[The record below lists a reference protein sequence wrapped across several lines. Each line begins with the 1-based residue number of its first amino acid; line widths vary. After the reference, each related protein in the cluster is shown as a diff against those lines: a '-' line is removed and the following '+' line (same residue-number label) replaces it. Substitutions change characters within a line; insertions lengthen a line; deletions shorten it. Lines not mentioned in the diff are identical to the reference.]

1 MDSITIYLPFY
12 LISTVLF
19 NEWYKLVTKTMKN
32 SGAMS
37 VLLQLIA
44 GTVALFFIPIS
55 KIVFPT
61 NIYTYL
67 FLGLSIIF
75 YTIQNRLATIAR
87 SGLDA
92 STYSILKQ
100 ISTVFMVIL
109 GFTLFKEKFM
119 IRKFIGILLIIISN
133 VLIFYQ
139 KNSLKMNRYL
149 YTGIMANLSLSIA
162 LLLDVNFAQQFN
174 LAIYISAILLIPA
187 FLIFIVERIKGR
199 EILKEYKNSS
209 KKYLYLTSISW
220 TIMMI
225 TKLKSYQLGEV
236 TVVAP
241 LCSLAVILNVIVG
254 YFCFNEKKGVLKK
267 IIAGILIIISV
278 FLIKV

>member
-12 LISTVLF
+12 FISTVLF

-100 ISTVFMVIL
+100 ISTVFMVIW

-133 VLIFYQ
+133 ILIFYQ

-236 TVVAP
+236 TLVAP

-254 YFCFNEKKGVLKK
+254 YFWFNEKKAVFKK
-267 IIAGILIIISV
+267 IIAGILIIIGV

>member
-1 MDSITIYLPFY
+1 MNSIAIYIPFY

-19 NEWYKLVTKTMKN
+19 NECYKVVTRTMKN

-37 VLLQLIA
+37 VLLQLVA
-44 GTVALFFIPIS
+44 GTIALFFIPFS

-61 NIYTYL
+61 NMYTYL

-87 SGLDA
+87 SRVEA

-100 ISTVFMVIL
+100 TSTVFMVVL
-109 GFTLFKEKFM
+109 GFTFFKEKF
-119 IRKFIGILLIIISN
+119 IVRKFVGILLIISSN
-133 VLIFYQ
+133 ILIFYQ
-139 KNSLKMNRYL
+139 KKSLKMNRYL
-149 YTGIMANLSLSIA
+149 YIGIIANLSLSIA

-174 LAIYISAILLIPA
+174 LAIYISTILLIPA
-187 FLIFIVERIKGR
+187 IFILIVEQIKR
-199 EILKEYKNSS
+199 KDIINEYKNSP
-209 KKYLYLTSISW
+209 KKYLYLTSVSW

-241 LCSLAVILNVIVG
+241 LCSLTVILNVIVG
-254 YFCFNEKKGVLKK
+254 YFWLNEKEGLLKK
-267 IIAGILIIISV
+267 IIASILILISV
-278 FLIKV
+278 FLIKI

>member
-12 LISTVLF
+12 FISTVLF

-44 GTVALFFIPIS
+44 GTVALFFIPFS

-61 NIYTYL
+61 HIYTYL

-87 SGLDA
+87 SELDA

-133 VLIFYQ
+133 ILIFYQ

-209 KKYLYLTSISW
+209 KKYLYLTSI
-220 TIMMI
+220 
-225 TKLKSYQLGEV
+225 
-236 TVVAP
+236 
-241 LCSLAVILNVIVG
+241 
-254 YFCFNEKKGVLKK
+254 
-267 IIAGILIIISV
+267 
-278 FLIKV
+278 

>member
-1 MDSITIYLPFY
+1 MDSVTIYLPFY
-12 LISTVLF
+12 LMSTVLF

-37 VLLQLIA
+37 VLLQLIS
-44 GTVALFFIPIS
+44 GTLALFFIPFS

-61 NIYTYL
+61 NMYTYL

-149 YTGIMANLSLSIA
+149 CTGIMANLSLSIA

-254 YFCFNEKKGVLKK
+254 YFWFNEKKAVLKK